1 MLRKDSFE
9 RSKAVAPGAIPQ
21 GPGFEPQSCQLESH
35 SVSRYAAQLSAVTTR
50 RHESYT
56 RSQTLVM
63 NQPEF
68 CMLLKD
74 SLAER
79 SKAVAQGAIP

>member
-56 RSQTLVM
+56 RSQTSVTT
-63 NQPEF
+63 QPEL